1 MQKIIIAVL
10 LLVMASVP
18 VAAHAMVVIIS
29 EDGIPTTFPRPGE
42 PPAGDSIAGKYTQ
55 GSKVYCEAASN
66 GALGAKFLFRESGD
80 IKDMVISYL
89 ICINASPTDPAT
101 LKLYFNHF
109 FPVTNIDSR
118 YYVMSVQGSFFNIN
132 SGGPGHG
139 SPLNASSYVTFF
151 NSGLQPSNP
160 VPIGASSGSFTAAFG
175 PQSPRQLVNLLN
187 CPLGNCANY
196 QLIESILDNI
206 TLAPGDGIY
215 LYGSQHTGSTA
226 QQADARDL
234 LAALTANIDVLNN
247 NSVGVNTSGTVL
259 LVLFGARDALDIFED
274 GVLGPDDLPIKFDV
288 KDVKELKFGP
298 LGGGRPA
305 VS

>member
-1 MQKIIIAVL
+1 GGYMQKIIIAVL

-42 PPAGDSIAGKYTQ
+42 PHAGDSIAVKYTQ

-187 CPLGNCANY
+187 RS
-196 QLIESILDNI
+196 EE
-206 TLAPGDGIY
+206 
-215 LYGSQHTGSTA
+215 HTSEL
-226 QQADARDL
+226 QSHRDL
-234 LAALTANIDVLNN
+234 HSFPTLRSSDLSGLQPSNPVPIGASSGSFTAA
-247 NSVGVNTSGTVL
+247 
-259 LVLFGARDALDIFED
+259 
-274 GVLGPDDLPIKFDV
+274 
-288 KDVKELKFGP
+288 FGP
-298 LGGGRPA
+298 QSPRQL
-305 VS
+305 VNLLN